1 MTPVSADINNPGDL
15 KRALRGAG
23 TVVAVGRLGALPKV
37 REAGPAEGSRGSGG
51 GSGQA
56 GGTTQGM

>member
-51 GSGQA
+51 SGQA
-56 GGTTQGM
+56 WGTTQGM